1 MKKRRSFKF
10 LSEQEFVALPP
21 DKRAYYL
28 ARLYVRA
35 DISESQLPFQKRLFP
50 VLNYLK
56 KRDIPELSILY
67 NYLMQNTHEGKMIWE
82 LLPRAV
88 MFDQKMR
95 REQKIKITNKYEDFN
110 LSMLEDN

>member
-1 MKKRRSFKF
+1 MKKRKAFQF
-10 LSEQEFVALPP
+10 LTEQEFVTLPP

-35 DISESQLPFQKRLFP
+35 DTSKDQLPFQKRLFP

-88 MFDQKMR
+88 MFDQKQR
-95 REQKIKITNKYEDFN
+95 REQKVEITNKYEDFN
-110 LSMLEDN
+110 LSMLEVD